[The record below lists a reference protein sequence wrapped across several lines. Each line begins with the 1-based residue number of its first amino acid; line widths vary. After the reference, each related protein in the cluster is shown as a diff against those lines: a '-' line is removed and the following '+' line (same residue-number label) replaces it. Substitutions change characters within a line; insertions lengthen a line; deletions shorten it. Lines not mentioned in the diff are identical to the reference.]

1 MTTANA
7 MLFGL
12 CAVLAIA
19 GALGTIA
26 SRRPLRAAMALL
38 LNIIAISGLYLTLHA
53 RVLAS
58 IQLLV
63 YAGAI
68 VVLFVFVIMLI
79 GPAAD
84 FTSTPRGRMGRIF
97 SIIVMSGLTMS
108 LAFTFLSYIAP
119 KVAVPDSY
127 GTIAVVSQSLYREA
141 LVPFELVSTT
151 LLVAIVG
158 ALAIARRRTPKEI
171 EFAKED
177 RAKRALAAEKA
188 IAVSDAAAQGGH

>member
-1 MTTANA
+1 MSTANSI
-7 MLFGL
+7 LFAL

-19 GALGTIA
+19 GALGTIV

-84 FTSTPRGRMGRIF
+84 ITTTPRGRMGRIF
-97 SIIVMSGLTMS
+97 SVIVMSGLTMS

-119 KVAVPDSY
+119 KVAVPENY
-127 GTIAVVSQSLYREA
+127 GTIEVVSQALYRDG

-158 ALAIARRRTPKEI
+158 ALAIARRRSEKEI
-171 EFAKED
+171 AYAKED
-177 RAKRALAAEKA
+177 KAKRALAAEKQA
-188 IAVSDAAAQGGH
+188 SLEAATQGGH